1 MNDTQKSLGCA
12 LFLTETEL
20 MLIEQGLKKNEAYL
34 KGKYDELSKKTKENN
49 THILSRIMMARAEL
63 YARRL
68 NNGTRVKS

>member
-34 KGKYDELSKKTKENN
+34 KGKYDKLSKKTKENN

-63 YARRL
+63 CL
-68 NNGTRVKS
+68 KEEEQ